1 MPQYSL
7 ASSTWGLQ
15 EIEAIQ
21 RVIETGNFTMGEN
34 VRKYENVFAKKFG
47 ARFGVMLNSGSSA
60 NLALLTACRYSMTNS
75 IKEGDEVIVPAV
87 SWSTT
92 YYPVSQIGAKLKFV
106 DVNRYSL
113 NIEIE
118 EIKKAINRNTKAIFA
133 VNLLGNPAEWLEM
146 QNLAEEHGLILLED
160 NCESLGA
167 KAYGKNSG
175 TFGLGGTFSSFF
187 SHHISTMEGGMVLTD
202 DESLF
207 QHMKSI
213 RAHGWTRDLPASN
226 FVWNKTGDDWEDLFR
241 FVLPGYNLRPLEME
255 AAIGIIQL
263 EKFDSFL
270 VERKKNAKFLRSLMS
285 ELTCI
290 DMQIENGES
299 SWFGFALILKNELQ
313 GTRKQLVNILTSEN
327 IESRPIVSGNFT
339 RNPVIKHLN
348 HAPIGKMPNAD
359 YIHENGLFV
368 GNHHYDLSIEIE
380 HLINVLKRFER
391 GILKND

>member
-21 RVIETGNFTMGEN
+21 RVIKTGNFTMGEN
-34 VRKYENVFAKKFG
+34 VRKYEKVFAKKFG

-133 VNLLGNPAEWLEM
+133 VNLLGNPAEWLAM

-175 TFGLGGTFSSFF
+175 TFGLARSVQLGLMILVRVGACGCARAVDVGDGQLGEFKRVLVVVGPFSTF
-187 SHHISTMEGGMVLTD
+187 
-202 DESLF
+202 
-207 QHMKSI
+207 
-213 RAHGWTRDLPASN
+213 
-226 FVWNKTGDDWEDLFR
+226 
-241 FVLPGYNLRPLEME
+241 
-255 AAIGIIQL
+255 
-263 EKFDSFL
+263 
-270 VERKKNAKFLRSLMS
+270 
-285 ELTCI
+285 
-290 DMQIENGES
+290 
-299 SWFGFALILKNELQ
+299 
-313 GTRKQLVNILTSEN
+313 
-327 IESRPIVSGNFT
+327 
-339 RNPVIKHLN
+339 
-348 HAPIGKMPNAD
+348 HA
-359 YIHENGLFV
+359 
-368 GNHHYDLSIEIE
+368 
-380 HLINVLKRFER
+380 
-391 GILKND
+391 